1 VPLLSAF
8 SALELQFN
16 GTSGGTPS
24 SITESYS
31 VVYASATTFK
41 VNLNFQG
48 DGQNMNSTAWI
59 LRSNGSAIAIDEAG
73 YNLTSSITGSL
84 VVGLFAGFS
93 AEIQAASQLSTY
105 TSNQYF
111 KSTGTS
117 SVTLGTN
124 TFTVTNYVA
133 NTLPQT
139 ITPCNGSPTT
149 LTNFALSVG
158 TPSGSSTK
166 LVTYLA
172 IAGSDTINGV
182 ATPYNTVIKVVSLT
196 VA

>member
-16 GTSGGTPS
+16 GTSNGQTS

-48 DGQNMNSTAWI
+48 NGENENSTAYI
-59 LRSNGSAIAIDEAG
+59 LRNGTTIAISEAG
-73 YNLTSSITGSL
+73 YNLTSSISADMT
-84 VVGLFAGFS
+84 VGLFAGFS
-93 AEIQAASQLSTY
+93 AEIQAANQLPTY

-124 TFTVTNYVA
+124 TFKVTNYVA

-139 ITPCNGSPTT
+139 ITPCNGSPST
-149 LTNFALSVG
+149 LTAFNLSVG

-166 LVTYLA
+166 LVTYLS
-172 IAGSDTINGV
+172 ISGTETVAGAAQSYSETI
-182 ATPYNTVIKVVSLT
+182 TVTSLT

>member
-1 VPLLSAF
+1 
-8 SALELQFN
+8 
-16 GTSGGTPS
+16 
-24 SITESYS
+24 
-31 VVYASATTFK
+31 
-41 VNLNFQG
+41 
-48 DGQNMNSTAWI
+48 MNSTAWI